1 MYFNFR
7 IRLLE
12 LEGVSSKQTY
22 LGVVEQVITE
32 NNHYQQVACKNC
44 GGVIMKVIVMK
55 LEMTC
60 TPIILILIARTNVRT
75 LSLIKV
81 SRTLAASLFTG
92 LHHSPLIVGLLYIY
106 LG

>member
-22 LGVVEQVITE
+22 IGVVEEVITD
-32 NNHYQQVACKNC
+32 NNNYQQVARKNC

-60 TPIILILIARTNVRT
+60 VPIILILIARKNVRT
-75 LSLIKV
+75 FVTYKGV
-81 SRTLAASLFTG
+81 
-92 LHHSPLIVGLLYIY
+92 
-106 LG
+106 

>member
-32 NNHYQQVACKNC
+32 NINYQQVACKNC

-60 TPIILILIARTNVRT
+60 VPIILILIE
-75 LSLIKV
+75 
-81 SRTLAASLFTG
+81 G
-92 LHHSPLIVGLLYIY
+92 QM
-106 LG
+106 